1 MKEME
6 LRAAAEASPGDAV
19 PDALAAAGLL
29 SPLAD
34 LHGVGPTLAKLL
46 AEATGGER
54 VLDLLLHLPERV
66 IIRRRV
72 ASPEEAPPDQDCV
85 LEVEVV
91 SLRAARAKSTGR
103 PYVEVKA
110 QAGGWPLT
118 IRYMNGR
125 LPWIQKLLPAGSV
138 RFLAGRVM
146 VEGSRGWAMLNPLSA
161 ERPEALPLVE
171 PVWPLV
177 RDLTPKRLRGAME
190 AALDRLRPLPEWADP
205 ALVRREQW
213 PAFDAAIRSLQ
224 CPAGPLPQVP
234 RRRLA
239 YDELLASQVAIALV
253 RRRQRSRP
261 GRALPGTGEL
271 QAKALAAFGHPP
283 TLGQSQALAEIGA
296 DMAAPRRMLRL
307 LQGDVGSGKTLVAVL
322 AMLRAVESGAQGAL
336 MAPTELLARQ
346 HLRTLT
352 KLCLPAG
359 VEVRLLTGSVK
370 GAERKEVLR
379 GLASGRVGIVVGTH
393 ALFQDAVEFH
403 DLGLA
408 IVDEQH
414 RFGVGQRLMLAQK
427 GRDADMLV
435 MTATPI
441 PRTLLLTQWGEM
453 AVSRLEGKP
462 AGRQPI
468 TTRILGQDRLPDIV
482 DRLGEALARGERAY
496 WVVRAISGGES
507 DDSVAAEDRFA
518 ELSARF
524 PGLVGMAHGL
534 QDLAVRE
541 AALADFAAGTTRLL
555 VATTVVEVGVDVPE
569 ATIMLIEQAERFG
582 LAALHQLRGRV
593 GRGSK
598 PSSCLLVHS
607 EGLSDGEKRRLLVL
621 RDTEDG
627 FLIAEEDLRARGGGD
642 VLRER
647 QSGLQGGRLL
657 DPREEPEEF
666 ERLTH
671 IAHRDAQAL
680 LERDPAL
687 ASPRGRAA
695 LALLTLFGHDPTLAK
710 LDAG

>member
-6 LRAAAEASPGDAV
+6 LRAAATAPAEHATW
-19 PDALAAAGLL
+19 DALAAAGLL
-29 SPLAD
+29 APVGD

-85 LEVEVV
+85 LEVEVT

-161 ERPEALPLVE
+161 EQPEALPLVE

-177 RDLTPKRLRGAME
+177 RDLTPKRLRTAME
-190 AALDRLRPLPEWADP
+190 AALERLRPLPEWADP

-224 CPAGPLPQVP
+224 RPAGPLPQAP

-239 YDELLASQVAIALV
+239 YDELLASQVAIGLV

-261 GRALPGTGEL
+261 GRPLPGTGEL

-414 RFGVGQRLMLAQK
+414 RFGVGQRLMLANK

-468 TTRILGQDRLPDIV
+468 TTRILGQDRLPDII

-657 DPREEPEEF
+657 DAREEPEEF

-671 IAHRDAQAL
+671 TAHRDAQAL

-687 ASPRGRAA
+687 ASPRGQAA

>member
-1 MKEME
+1 
-6 LRAAAEASPGDAV
+6 V
-19 PDALAAAGLL
+19 AGLL
-29 SPLAD
+29 APVAELS
-34 LHGVGPTLAKLL
+34 GVGPTLAKLI
-46 AEATGGER
+46 AEATGGDR
-54 VLDLLLHLPERV
+54 MLDLLLHLPERV
-66 IIRRRV
+66 VIRKRV
-72 ASPEEAPPDQDCV
+72 ASPEDARPDEDCV
-85 LEVEVV
+85 IEVEVKG
-91 SLRAARAKSTGR
+91 LRAARARSTGR
-103 PYVEVKA
+103 PYVEVRA
-110 QAGGWPLT
+110 MAGGWPLT
-118 IRYMNGR
+118 VRYMNGR
-125 LPWIQKLLPAGSV
+125 LAWIQKLLPAGSF
-138 RFLAGRVM
+138 RFLAGRVLA
-146 VEGSRGWAMLNPLSA
+146 EGSRGWAMLNPLSA

-177 RDLTPKRLRGAME
+177 RDLTPKRLRGAIGT
-190 AALDRLRPLPEWADP
+190 ALERLKPLPEWADVP
-205 ALVRREQW
+205 LLQREGW
-213 PAFDAAIRSLQ
+213 PAFDVAIRTLQ
-224 CPAGPLPQVP
+224 QPVGPLPQAP

-239 YDELLASQVAIALV
+239 YDELLAGQVAVALV
-253 RRRQRSRP
+253 RRRQRSRI
-261 GRALPGTGEL
+261 GRALAGTGSL
-271 QAKALAAFGHPP
+271 QAQALAAFGHRLTP
-283 TLGQSQALAEIGA
+283 GQEGALAEIGA

-307 LQGDVGSGKTLVAVL
+307 LQGDVGSGKTIVAAL
-322 AMLRAVESGAQGAL
+322 AMLRAVESGAQAAI

-346 HLRTLT
+346 HLRTLA

-359 VEVRLLTGSVK
+359 VDVRLLTGSVK

-379 GLASGRVGIVVGTH
+379 GLASGAVNVVVGTH
-393 ALFQDAVEFH
+393 ALFQEAVAFR

-408 IVDEQH
+408 VVDEQH
-414 RFGVGQRLMLAQK
+414 RFGVGQRLMLAAK

-453 AVSRLEGKP
+453 SVSRLEGKP

-468 TTRILGQDRLPDIV
+468 TTRIVSQDRLPEIV

-496 WVVRAISGGES
+496 WVVRAISGGEA

-524 PGLVGMAHGL
+524 PGQVGMAHGV

-541 AALADFAAGTTRLL
+541 AALADFAAGRTKLL

-607 EGLSDGEKRRLLVL
+607 EGLSDTEKRRLLVL

-627 FLIAEEDLRARGGGD
+627 FLIAEEDLRTRGGGD

-647 QSGLQGGRLL
+647 QSGMLAGRLL

-666 ERLTH
+666 DRLTH
-671 IAHRDAQAL
+671 IAHRDAAAL
-680 LERDPAL
+680 MERDPEL

-695 LALLTLFGHDPTLAK
+695 LALLALFGHDPSLAM

>member
-1 MKEME
+1 MAE
-6 LRAAAEASPGDAV
+6 LTDADSAARL
-19 PDALAAAGLL
+19 LA
-29 SPLAD
+29 PLES
-34 LHGVGPTLAKLL
+34 LEGVGPTLARLL
-46 AEATGGER
+46 EEATGGDR

-72 ASPEEAPPDQDCV
+72 ASPEEAPLDQDCV
-85 LEVEVV
+85 LEVEVTG
-91 SLRAARAKSTGR
+91 LRAARSRSTGR

-110 QAGGWPLT
+110 VCGGWPLT
-118 IRYMNGR
+118 LRFMNGR
-125 LPWIQKLLPAGSV
+125 LPWIQKLLPAGSF
-138 RFLAGRVM
+138 RFLAGRVLA
-146 VEGSRGWAMLNPLSA
+146 EGSRGWAMLNPLSA

-190 AALDRLRPLPEWADP
+190 AALARLHPMPEWADLP
-205 ALVRREQW
+205 LLRREGW
-213 PAFDAAIRSLQ
+213 PGFDVAIRTLQ
-224 CPAGPLPQVP
+224 RPTGPLPHAP

-253 RRRQRSRP
+253 RRRQRNRP
-261 GRALPGTGEL
+261 GRALPGTGAL
-271 QAKALAAFGHPP
+271 QETALAAFGHALTP
-283 TLGQSQALAEIGA
+283 GQAQALAEIGA

-307 LQGDVGSGKTLVAVL
+307 LQGDVGAGKTLVAVL

-346 HLRTLT
+346 HLRTLV
-352 KLCLPAG
+352 KLCHPAG
-359 VEVRLLTGSVK
+359 VEVRLLTGSIK

-379 GLASGRVGIVVGTH
+379 GLASGRIGIVVGTH
-393 ALFQDAVEFH
+393 ALFQDAVAFH

-414 RFGVGQRLMLAQK
+414 RFGVAQRLMLANK

-468 TTRILGQDRLPDIV
+468 TTRIVSQERLPDVIE
-482 DRLGEALARGERAY
+482 RLGEALARGERAY

-518 ELSARF
+518 VLSARF
-524 PGLVGMAHGL
+524 PGQVGMAHGL
-534 QDLAVRE
+534 QDMPIRE
-541 AALADFAAGTTRLL
+541 QALADFAAGRTTLL

-627 FLIAEEDLRARGGGD
+627 FLIAEEDLRTRGGGD

-657 DPREEPEEF
+657 DPREDPDEF
-666 ERLTH
+666 GRLTQ

-680 LERDPAL
+680 LDRDPAL
-687 ASPRGRAA
+687 ASPRGQAA
-695 LALLTLFGHDPTLAK
+695 LTLLALFGHDPTLAR

>member
-1 MKEME
+1 MAE
-6 LRAAAEASPGDAV
+6 LSIEDAPG
-19 PDALAAAGLL
+19 LAGLL
-29 SPLAD
+29 APLEELA
-34 LHGVGPTLAKLL
+34 GVGPTLARLIE
-46 AEATGGER
+46 EATGGDR

-72 ASPEEAPPDQDCV
+72 ESPEEAPLDQDCILV
-85 LEVEVV
+85 VEVK
-91 SLRAARAKSTGR
+91 SLRAARSRSTGR

-110 QAGGWPLT
+110 TSGGWPLV

-125 LPWIQKLLPAGSV
+125 LPWIQKLLPAGSF

-146 VEGSRGWAMLNPLSA
+146 AEGSRGWAMLNPLSA
-161 ERPEALPLVE
+161 ERPDALPTVE

-177 RDLTPKRLRGAME
+177 RDLTPKRLRHAMD
-190 AALDRLRPLPEWADP
+190 AALQRLKPLPEWADA
-205 ALVRREQW
+205 ALVRREGW
-213 PAFDAAIRSLQ
+213 PGFDMAIRMLQ
-224 CPAGPLPQVP
+224 APTGPLPQAP

-239 YDELLASQVAIALV
+239 YDELLASQVAIGLV
-253 RRRQRSRP
+253 RRRQRNRP
-261 GRALPGTGEL
+261 GRSLEGTGEL
-271 QAKALAAFGHPP
+271 QDRALAAFGH
-283 TLGQSQALAEIGA
+283 TLTSGQAQALAEIGA
-296 DMAAPRRMLRL
+296 DMASPRRMLRL
-307 LQGDVGSGKTLVAVL
+307 LQGDVGAGKTLVAVL
-322 AMLRAVESGAQGAL
+322 AMLRAVESGTQGAL

-346 HLRTLT
+346 HLRTLV
-352 KLCLPAG
+352 KLCHPAG
-359 VEVRLLTGSVK
+359 VEVRLLTGTVK

-393 ALFQDAVEFH
+393 ALFQDAVAFH

-408 IVDEQH
+408 VVDEQH
-414 RFGVGQRLMLAQK
+414 RFGVAQRLMLANK

-468 TTRILGQDRLPDIV
+468 ATRIVSQERLPEV
-482 DRLGEALARGERAY
+482 VERLGEAISRGERAY

-518 ELSARF
+518 ELSQRF
-524 PGLVGMAHGL
+524 PGQVGMAHGL
-534 QDLAVRE
+534 QDLPVRE
-541 AALADFAAGTTRLL
+541 QALADFAAGRTKLL

-569 ATIMLIEQAERFG
+569 ATIMLVEQAERFG

-598 PSSCLLVHS
+598 ASSCLLVHT

-627 FLIAEEDLRARGGGD
+627 FLIAEEDLRTRGGGD

-647 QSGLQGGRLL
+647 QSGMQAGRLL

-666 ERLTH
+666 DRLVNT
-671 IAHRDAQAL
+671 AHRDAQVL
-680 LERDPAL
+680 LDRDPEL
-687 ASPRGRAA
+687 SSDRGKAA
-695 LALLTLFGHDPTLAK
+695 LMLLALFGHDPTMAK

>member
-1 MKEME
+1 MI
-6 LRAAAEASPGDAV
+6 ADDAIG
-19 PDALAAAGLL
+19 ALLA
-29 SPLAD
+29 PLTD
-34 LHGVGPTLAKLL
+34 LPGVGPTLAALIE
-46 AEATGGER
+46 EAAGGRR

-66 IIRRRV
+66 ILRARV
-72 ASPEEAPPDQDCV
+72 PSPADAPLDRDCV
-85 LEVEVV
+85 LEIEIKK
-91 SLRAARAKSTGR
+91 LRAARSKSTGR

-110 QAGGWPLT
+110 SSGGWPITL
-118 IRYMNGR
+118 RYINGR
-125 LPWIQKLLPAGSV
+125 LPWIQKQLPEGSF
-138 RFLAGRVM
+138 RFVAGRVLA
-146 VEGSRGWAMLNPLSA
+146 EGTRGWAMLNPLSA
-161 ERPEALPLVE
+161 ARPEALPLVE
-171 PVWPLV
+171 PVWPMV
-177 RDLTPKRLRGAME
+177 RDLTPKRLRTAME
-190 AALDRLRPLPEWADP
+190 AALERLHPLPEWADVP
-205 ALVRREQW
+205 LLQRERW
-213 PAFDAAIRSLQ
+213 PAFDVAIRTLQ
-224 CPAGPLPQVP
+224 RPEGPLPQAP

-239 YDELLASQVAIALV
+239 YDELLASQVAVALV
-253 RRRQRSRP
+253 RQRQRDRP
-261 GRALPGTGEL
+261 GRALRGNGEL
-271 QAKALAAFGHPP
+271 QAKALAAFGHRLTP
-283 TLGQSQALAEIGA
+283 GQTQALAEIEA

-346 HLRTLT
+346 HLRTLV
-352 KLCLPAG
+352 KLCHPAE
-359 VEVRLLTGSVK
+359 VNVRLLTGTVK
-370 GAERKEVLR
+370 GAERRDTLR
-379 GLASGRVGIVVGTH
+379 GLASGSVGIVVGTH
-393 ALFQDAVEFH
+393 ALFQEAVTFR
-403 DLGLA
+403 DLGIA

-414 RFGVGQRLMLAQK
+414 RFGVGQRLMLANK
-427 GRDADMLV
+427 GSEADMLV

-453 AVSRLEGKP
+453 DVSRLEGKP

-468 TTRILGQDRLPDIV
+468 TTRVVSQERLPEIV
-482 DRLGEALARGERAY
+482 ERLGEAMARGERAY
-496 WVVRAISGGES
+496 WVVRAITGGEA

-518 ELSARF
+518 ELTARF
-524 PGLVGMAHGL
+524 PGQVGMAHGM

-541 AALADFAAGTTRLL
+541 AALADFAAGRTKLL

-593 GRGSK
+593 GRGQK

-607 EGLSDGEKRRLLVL
+607 EGLSDSEKRRLLVL

-627 FLIAEEDLRARGGGD
+627 FLIAEEDLRTRGGGD

-647 QSGLQGGRLL
+647 QSGMLAGRLL

-680 LERDPAL
+680 LQRDPAL
-687 ASPRGRAA
+687 TSARGQAA
-695 LALLTLFGHDPTLAK
+695 MTLLRLFGHDPTMGVM
-710 LDAG
+710 DAG

>member
-1 MKEME
+1 MAG
-6 LRAAAEASPGDAV
+6 LSALPQDAPAV
-19 PDALAAAGLL
+19 AGLL
-29 SPLAD
+29 APLESLA
-34 LHGVGPTLAKLL
+34 GVGPTLAALIE
-46 AEATGGER
+46 EAAGGGR

-66 IIRRRV
+66 VIRRRV
-72 ASPEEAPPDQDCV
+72 ASPEEAPLDQDCI
-85 LEVEVV
+85 LEVEVK
-91 SLRAARAKSTGR
+91 SLRAARARSTGR

-110 QAGGWPLT
+110 LAGGWPLT

-125 LPWIQKLLPAGSV
+125 LPWIQKLLPAGSF
-138 RFLAGRVM
+138 RFLAGRV
-146 VEGSRGWAMLNPLSA
+146 VAEGGRGWAMLNPLSA
-161 ERPEALPLVE
+161 ERPEGLPLVE

-177 RDLTPKRLRGAME
+177 RDLTPKRLRAAIE
-190 AALDRLRPLPEWADP
+190 AALERLVALPEWADLP
-205 ALVRREQW
+205 LLRKEGW
-213 PAFDAAIRSLQ
+213 PAFDVAIRSLQ
-224 CPAGPLPQVP
+224 RPDGPLPPAP

-253 RRRQRSRP
+253 RRRQRSKP
-261 GRALPGTGEL
+261 GRAQPGTGQL
-271 QAKALAAFGHPP
+271 QAKAAAAFGHRLTP
-283 TLGQSQALAEIGA
+283 GQEQALAEIGA

-307 LQGDVGSGKTLVAVL
+307 LQGDVGAGKTLVAVL

-346 HLRTLT
+346 HLRTLV
-352 KLCLPAG
+352 KLCHPAG
-359 VEVRLLTGSVK
+359 VEVRLLTGNVK

-379 GLASGRVGIVVGTH
+379 GLASGRIGIVVGTH
-393 ALFQDAVEFH
+393 ALFQDAVVFH

-408 IVDEQH
+408 VVDEQH
-414 RFGVGQRLMLAQK
+414 RFGVGQRLMLANK
-427 GRDADMLV
+427 GKDADMLV

-441 PRTLLLTQWGEM
+441 PRTLLLTHWGEM

-468 TTRILGQDRLPDIV
+468 ATRVVSQSRLPEVV

-524 PGLVGMAHGL
+524 PGQVGMAHGL

-541 AALADFAAGTTRLL
+541 QALADFAAGRTKLL

-607 EGLSDGEKRRLLVL
+607 EGLSEGEKRRLLVL

-627 FLIAEEDLRARGGGD
+627 FLIAEEDLRSRGGGD

-647 QSGLQGGRLL
+647 QSGMQGGRLL

-666 ERLTH
+666 DRLTH
-671 IAHRDAQAL
+671 TAHRDAQAL
-680 LERDPAL
+680 LESDPEL
-687 ASPRGRAA
+687 SSVRGQAA
-695 LALLTLFGHDPTLAK
+695 LMLLELFGHDPTLAK

>member
-1 MKEME
+1 MKDME

-19 PDALAAAGLL
+19 QDALAAAGLL

-85 LEVEVV
+85 LEVEVT

-161 ERPEALPLVE
+161 ERPEALPLFE

-190 AALDRLRPLPEWADP
+190 AALERLRPLPEWADP

-224 CPAGPLPQVP
+224 RPDGPLPQAP

-239 YDELLASQVAIALV
+239 YDELLASQVAIGLV

-283 TLGQSQALAEIGA
+283 TLGQAQALAEIGA

-414 RFGVGQRLMLAQK
+414 RFGVGQRLMLANK

-468 TTRILGQDRLPDIV
+468 TTRILGQDRLPDII

-524 PGLVGMAHGL
+524 PALVGMAHGL

-541 AALADFAAGTTRLL
+541 AALADFAAGKTRLL

-657 DPREEPEEF
+657 DAREEPEEF

-671 IAHRDAQAL
+671 TAHRDAQAL
-680 LERDPAL
+680 LDRDPAL

-695 LALLTLFGHDPTLAK
+695 LALLMLFGHDPTLAK

>member
-1 MKEME
+1 ME
-6 LRAAAEASPGDAV
+6 VLAPGSAQDA
-19 PDALAAAGLL
+19 PAIAGLL
-29 SPLAD
+29 APVQD
-34 LHGVGPTLAKLL
+34 LPGIGPTLAALL
-46 AEATGGER
+46 EEAAGGGR

-72 ASPEEAPPDQDCV
+72 ASPAEAPLDQDCL
-85 LEVEVV
+85 LEVEVK
-91 SLRAARAKSTGR
+91 SLRAMRARSTGR

-110 QAGGWPLT
+110 MAGGWPLT
-118 IRYMNGR
+118 LRYMNGR
-125 LPWIQKLLPAGSV
+125 LPWIQKLLPAGSF
-138 RFLAGRVM
+138 RFLAGRVLA
-146 VEGSRGWAMLNPLSA
+146 EGRGGWAMLNPLSA

-190 AALDRLRPLPEWADP
+190 AALDRLAPLPEWADL
-205 ALVRREQW
+205 ALLRREGW
-213 PAFDAAIRSLQ
+213 PGFDVAIRTLQ
-224 CPAGPLPQVP
+224 RPAGPLPPAP

-239 YDELLASQVAIALV
+239 YDELLAGQVAIALV

-261 GRALPGTGEL
+261 GRPLPGTGAL
-271 QAKALAAFGHPP
+271 QARALAAFGHPLTP
-283 TLGQSQALAEIGA
+283 GQDQALAEIGA

-307 LQGDVGSGKTLVAVL
+307 LQGDVGAGKTLVAVL
-322 AMLRAVESGAQGAL
+322 ALLRAVESGTQGAL

-346 HLRTLT
+346 HLRTLV
-352 KLCLPAG
+352 KLCHPAG
-359 VEVRLLTGSVK
+359 VEVRLLAGSVK

-379 GLASGRVGIVVGTH
+379 GLASGRIGIVVGTH
-393 ALFQDAVEFH
+393 ALFQDAVAFH

-408 IVDEQH
+408 VVDEQH
-414 RFGVGQRLMLAQK
+414 RFGVGQRLMLANK

-462 AGRQPI
+462 AGRQPVV
-468 TTRILGQDRLPDIV
+468 TRVISQERLPEV
-482 DRLGEALARGERAY
+482 VERLGEALSRGERAY
-496 WVVRAISGGES
+496 WVVRAIAGGES

-518 ELSARF
+518 ELSQRF
-524 PGLVGMAHGL
+524 PGQVGMAHGL
-534 QDLAVRE
+534 QEMPVRE
-541 AALADFAAGTTRLL
+541 AALADFAAGRTRLL

-593 GRGSK
+593 GRGAK

-607 EGLSDGEKRRLLVL
+607 DGLSESEKRRLLVL

-627 FLIAEEDLRARGGGD
+627 FLIAEEDLRTRGGGD

-647 QSGLQGGRLL
+647 QSGMQAGRLL

-680 LERDPAL
+680 LERDPML
-687 ASPRGRAA
+687 ASARGQAA
-695 LALLTLFGHDPTLAK
+695 LALLALFGHDPTLAK

>member
-1 MKEME
+1 MAE
-6 LRAAAEASPGDAV
+6 LTDA
-19 PDALAAAGLL
+19 DSAAGLL
-29 SPLAD
+29 APLES
-34 LHGVGPTLAKLL
+34 LEGVGPTLARLL
-46 AEATGGER
+46 EEATGGDR

-66 IIRRRV
+66 VIRRRV
-72 ASPEEAPPDQDCV
+72 ASPEEAPLDQDCV
-85 LEVEVV
+85 LEVEVK
-91 SLRAARAKSTGR
+91 SLRAARARSTGR

-110 QAGGWPLT
+110 VSGGWPLT

-125 LPWIQKLLPAGSV
+125 LPWIQKLLPASSF
-138 RFLAGRVM
+138 RFLAGRVLA
-146 VEGSRGWAMLNPLSA
+146 EGSRGWAMLNPLSA
-161 ERPEALPLVE
+161 ERPDALPLVE

-190 AALDRLRPLPEWADP
+190 AALGRLHPMPEWADVP
-205 ALVRREQW
+205 LLKREGW
-213 PAFDAAIRSLQ
+213 PAFDVAIRTLQ
-224 CPAGPLPQVP
+224 RPTGPLPHAP

-253 RRRQRSRP
+253 RRRQRNRP
-261 GRALPGTGEL
+261 GRALPGTGDL
-271 QAKALAAFGHPP
+271 QDKALAAFGHELTP
-283 TLGQSQALAEIGA
+283 GQAQALAEIGA
-296 DMAAPRRMLRL
+296 EMAAPRRMLRL
-307 LQGDVGSGKTLVAVL
+307 LQGDVGAGKTLVAVL

-346 HLRTLT
+346 HLRTLV
-352 KLCLPAG
+352 KLCHPAG
-359 VEVRLLTGSVK
+359 VEVRLLTGSIK

-379 GLASGRVGIVVGTH
+379 GLASGRIGIVVGTH
-393 ALFQDAVEFH
+393 ALFQDAVAFH

-414 RFGVGQRLMLAQK
+414 RFGVAQRLMLANK

-468 TTRILGQDRLPDIV
+468 TTRIVSQERLPDV
-482 DRLGEALARGERAY
+482 VERLGEALARGERAY

-524 PGLVGMAHGL
+524 PGQVGMAHGL
-534 QDLAVRE
+534 QEMPIRE
-541 AALADFAAGTTRLL
+541 QALADFAAGRTKLL

-607 EGLSDGEKRRLLVL
+607 EGLSDSEKRRLLVL

-627 FLIAEEDLRARGGGD
+627 FLIAEEDLRTRGGGD

-647 QSGLQGGRLL
+647 QSGMQGGRLL
-657 DPREEPEEF
+657 DPREDPDEF
-666 ERLTH
+666 GRLTQ

-680 LERDPAL
+680 LDRDPEL
-687 ASPRGRAA
+687 ASPRGQAA
-695 LALLTLFGHDPTLAK
+695 LTLLALFGHDPTLAR

>member
-6 LRAAAEASPGDAV
+6 LRAAATAPAEHATW
-19 PDALAAAGLL
+19 DALAAAGLL
-29 SPLAD
+29 APVGD

-85 LEVEVV
+85 LEVEVT

-161 ERPEALPLVE
+161 EQPEALPLVE

-177 RDLTPKRLRGAME
+177 RDLTPKRLRAAME
-190 AALDRLRPLPEWADP
+190 AALERLRPLPEWADP

-224 CPAGPLPQVP
+224 RPAGPLPQAP

-239 YDELLASQVAIALV
+239 YDELLASQVAIGLV

-261 GRALPGTGEL
+261 GRPLPGTGEL

-414 RFGVGQRLMLAQK
+414 RFGVGQRLMLANK

-468 TTRILGQDRLPDIV
+468 TTRILGQDRLPDII

-657 DPREEPEEF
+657 DAREEPEEF

-671 IAHRDAQAL
+671 TAHRDAQAL

-687 ASPRGRAA
+687 ASPRGQAA

>member
-6 LRAAAEASPGDAV
+6 LRAVAEAPPGDAV
-19 PDALAAAGLL
+19 QDALAAAGLL
-29 SPLAD
+29 APVGE

-72 ASPEEAPPDQDCV
+72 TSPEEAPPDQDCV

-161 ERPEALPLVE
+161 ERPDALPLVE

-213 PAFDAAIRSLQ
+213 PTFDAAIRSLQ
-224 CPAGPLPQVP
+224 RPAGPLPQAP

-239 YDELLASQVAIALV
+239 YDELLASQVAIGLV
-253 RRRQRSRP
+253 RRRQRSRA

-307 LQGDVGSGKTLVAVL
+307 LQGDVGAGKTLVAVL

-414 RFGVGQRLMLAQK
+414 RFGVGQRLMLANK

-468 TTRILGQDRLPDIV
+468 TTRILGQDRLPDII

-642 VLRER
+642 VLRDR

-657 DPREEPEEF
+657 DAREEPEEF

-680 LERDPAL
+680 LDRDPAL

-695 LALLTLFGHDPTLAK
+695 LTLLTLFGHDPTLAK

>member
-1 MKEME
+1 MSLVTPE
-6 LRAAAEASPGDAV
+6 DA
-19 PDALAAAGLL
+19 PAIAGLL
-29 SPLAD
+29 APFESLE
-34 LHGVGPTLAKLL
+34 GVGPTLAALL
-46 AEATGGER
+46 REATGGDR

-66 IIRRRV
+66 VIRRRV
-72 ASPEEAPPDQDCV
+72 ASPEEAPLDQDCV
-85 LEVEVV
+85 MEVEVR
-91 SLRAARAKSTGR
+91 SLRAARSRATGR

-110 QAGGWPLT
+110 VAGGWPLT

-125 LPWIQKLLPAGSV
+125 LPWIQKLLPEGSF

-146 VEGSRGWAMLNPLSA
+146 PEGSRGWAMLNPLSA
-161 ERPEALPLVE
+161 EREDALPLVE
-171 PVWPLV
+171 PVWPMV
-177 RDLTPKRLRGAME
+177 RNLTGKRLAMAMG
-190 AALDRLRPLPEWADP
+190 AALARLPALPEWADG
-205 ALVRREQW
+205 ALLQREGW
-213 PAFDAAIRSLQ
+213 PAFDAAIRALQ
-224 CPAGPLPQVP
+224 RPTGPLPQAP

-239 YDELLASQVAIALV
+239 YDELLAGQVAVALV
-253 RRRQRSRP
+253 RRRQRNRP
-261 GRALPGTGEL
+261 GRALPGTGAL
-271 QAKALAAFGHPP
+271 QAKALEAFGFPMTP
-283 TLGQSQALAEIGA
+283 GQAQALAEIGG

-307 LQGDVGSGKTLVAVL
+307 VQGDVGAGKTLVAVM
-322 AMLRAVESGAQGAL
+322 AMLRAVESGAQAAL

-346 HLRTLT
+346 HLRTLA

-359 VEVRLLTGSVK
+359 VHVELLTGSIK
-370 GAERKEVLR
+370 GAERKRILA
-379 GLASGRVGIVVGTH
+379 GLASGAVQVVVGTH
-393 ALFQDAVEFH
+393 ALFQESVAFR

-408 IVDEQH
+408 VVDEQH
-414 RFGVGQRLMLAQK
+414 RFGVHQRLMLAAK

-468 TTRILGQDRLPDIV
+468 ATRIASQDRLPEVV

-524 PGLVGMAHGL
+524 PGKVGMAHGL
-534 QDLAVRE
+534 QELAVRE
-541 AALADFAAGTTRLL
+541 AALADFAAGRTQLL

-607 EGLSDGEKRRLLVL
+607 DGLSEGEKRRLLVL

-627 FLIAEEDLRARGGGD
+627 FRIAEEDLLTRGGGD
-642 VLRER
+642 ALGAR
-647 QSGLQGGRLL
+647 QAGQPGARLL
-657 DPREEPEEF
+657 DPQEDAEEYG
-666 ERLTH
+666 RLIN
-671 IAHRDAQAL
+671 IAHRDAQL
-680 LERDPAL
+680 LLDRDPDL
-687 ASPRGRAA
+687 KGERGRAA
-695 LALLTLFGHDPTLAK
+695 LALLALFDHDPTLAR

>member
-1 MKEME
+1 MKDME
-6 LRAAAEASPGDAV
+6 LRAAASAPAEHAAE
-19 PDALAAAGLL
+19 DALAAAGLL
-29 SPLAD
+29 APVVD

-177 RDLTPKRLRGAME
+177 RDLTPKRLRAAMD

-205 ALVRREQW
+205 GLVRREDW
-213 PAFDAAIRSLQ
+213 PPFDSAIRSLQ
-224 CPAGPLPQVP
+224 RPAGPLPQAP

-239 YDELLASQVAIALV
+239 YDELLAGQVAIGLV

-414 RFGVGQRLMLAQK
+414 RFGVGQRLMLANK

-453 AVSRLEGKP
+453 AVSRL
-462 AGRQPI
+462 
-468 TTRILGQDRLPDIV
+468 
-482 DRLGEALARGERAY
+482 
-496 WVVRAISGGES
+496 
-507 DDSVAAEDRFA
+507 
-518 ELSARF
+518 
-524 PGLVGMAHGL
+524 
-534 QDLAVRE
+534 
-541 AALADFAAGTTRLL
+541 
-555 VATTVVEVGVDVPE
+555 
-569 ATIMLIEQAERFG
+569 
-582 LAALHQLRGRV
+582 
-593 GRGSK
+593 
-598 PSSCLLVHS
+598 
-607 EGLSDGEKRRLLVL
+607 
-621 RDTEDG
+621 
-627 FLIAEEDLRARGGGD
+627 
-642 VLRER
+642 
-647 QSGLQGGRLL
+647 
-657 DPREEPEEF
+657 
-666 ERLTH
+666 
-671 IAHRDAQAL
+671 
-680 LERDPAL
+680 
-687 ASPRGRAA
+687 
-695 LALLTLFGHDPTLAK
+695 
-710 LDAG
+710 